1 MYAFFPNFT
10 YNNLWI
16 NSIILEQFVRKK
28 FKMNRDTEQYRYIK
42 MTIEYEGT
50 DFAGWQIQPDQ
61 RTVQKEIETGLFK
74 MTKKE
79 IRVTA
84 SGRTDAGVHALG
96 QVLSFKTDSSLP
108 ITAFS
113 KGLNSYLPEDIRV
126 IDAEMKTEKF
136 DARKDAINRT
146 YRYIISTR
154 PKVIGRQ
161 YCWYP
166 QCDFQL
172 HPIMMA
178 SEYLKGEHN
187 FASFCKKESEGY
199 YDNISTVHTIEWKS
213 IGDEIIFQIN
223 AVRFF
228 HNMIR
233 IIIGTFIEVG
243 KGNLTPEDF
252 KQILEARNR
261 ELAGPTAPP
270 YGLYLIK
277 VHYKN

>member
-1 MYAFFPNFT
+1 
-10 YNNLWI
+10 
-16 NSIILEQFVRKK
+16 
-28 FKMNRDTEQYRYIK
+28 MNRDTEQYRYFK

-50 DFAGWQIQPDQ
+50 GFAGWQIQPDQ
-61 RTVQKEIETGLFK
+61 RTVQEEIETGLFK
-74 MTKKE
+74 MTKKK

-96 QVLSFKTDSSLP
+96 QVLSFKTDSTLP

-126 IDAEMKTEKF
+126 IDAEIKTEKF
-136 DARKDAINRT
+136 DARKEAINRT

-172 HPIMMA
+172 DPMIKA
-178 SEYLKGEHN
+178 SDYLKGEHN
-187 FASFCKKESEGY
+187 FTSFCKKESEGY
-199 YDNISTVHTIEWKS
+199 YGNISTVYKVEWKT

-223 AVRFF
+223 AIRFF

-252 KQILEARNR
+252 KQILEAQDR
-261 ELAGPTAPP
+261 ECAGPTAPP
-270 YGLYLIK
+270 QGLYLFK
-277 VHYKN
+277 VYYKN